1 MPVWIK
7 DTLVDLISLTLV
19 VIYSI
24 TQNNVIEIVLWIYT
38 ALLLIGKILYFT
50 FPYLKKKAQNSRVPD
65 SFYHLIY
72 FITVIALIFSTNFYL
87 TAVWAI
93 IWILSSLPKVLDSN
107 SK

>member
-50 FPYLKKKAQNSRVPD
+50 FPYLKKKAQKSRVPD

-72 FITVIALIFSTNFYL
+72 FLTVLALIFSTNFYL

>member
-50 FPYLKKKAQNSRVPD
+50 FPYLKKKAQKSMVPD

-72 FITVIALIFSTNFYL
+72 LITVLALIFSTNFYL

-93 IWILSSLPKVLDSN
+93 IWILSALPKVLDSN